1 MKENINESK
10 QKAYQV
16 TNKKLFKQFFQ
27 KIVKIRMR
35 NK

>member
-1 MKENINESK
+1 MKT

-16 TNKKLFKQFFQ
+16 TKKKLFKQFFQ